1 MNSGDTELIKLLTQ
15 MGSLSDGFI
24 WVATPLQASA
34 ENSSQATHVYTSYV
48 WFYNYQIYTYY
59 RSYTDYKELTVP
71 ALADSKEA
79 IPQVY

>member
-34 ENSSQATHVYTSYV
+34 ESSSQATHVYKSV
-48 WFYNYQIYTYY
+48 CFYNYQI
-59 RSYTDYKELTVP
+59 YTDYKELTVP

-79 IPQVY
+79 TPQVY